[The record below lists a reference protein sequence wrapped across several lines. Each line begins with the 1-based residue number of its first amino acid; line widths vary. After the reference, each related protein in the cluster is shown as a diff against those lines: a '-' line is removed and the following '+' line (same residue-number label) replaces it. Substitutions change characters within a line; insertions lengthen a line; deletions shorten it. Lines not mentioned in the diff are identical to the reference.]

1 VGLFV
6 PVVPGRARGVTKGV
20 HYIAF
25 LAGAHQNHNFDLD
38 KIILKH
44 FYNVWMCSYGWTRD
58 VPVTKDLV
66 MVITKVCDDSVMV
79 ITKFCSELQDHN
91 KVL

>member
-25 LAGAHQNHNFDLD
+25 LAGAHQNHNFDFD
-38 KIILKH
+38 KIILKV
-44 FYNVWMCSYGWTRD
+44 FNNV
-58 VPVTKDLV
+58 
-66 MVITKVCDDSVMV
+66 
-79 ITKFCSELQDHN
+79 
-91 KVL
+91 